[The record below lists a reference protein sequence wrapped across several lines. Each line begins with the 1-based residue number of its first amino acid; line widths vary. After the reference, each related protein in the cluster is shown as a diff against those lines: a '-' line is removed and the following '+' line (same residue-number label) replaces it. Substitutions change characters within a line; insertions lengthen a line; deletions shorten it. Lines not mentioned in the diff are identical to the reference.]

1 MNRYCH
7 SVILEEDLCIG
18 CTNCIKGCPT
28 EAIRVKG
35 GKARI
40 IDDRCI
46 DCGVCILACPHH
58 AKRSVSDSKEHL
70 NDFLYKVAVPSTTLL
85 SQFDGS
91 IRPSKILSALQMMG
105 FDAVFEESRGAD
117 YVTQYT
123 LRLLKNP
130 PRRPLISSNC
140 PAIVRLIQ
148 IRFPSLIENILPIES
163 PMEISAIIARQQA
176 VEKTGLH
183 PRDIGIYY
191 ISPCP
196 AKVTSV
202 RNPLGI
208 VRSNVDRVLSIQSVY
223 PCIQKNL
230 KNLKIEIPYY
240 DSGKAIGWAR
250 AGGECQALGIEHYL
264 SVDGIENVI
273 GILDEIENERITGID
288 FLECTACTNGCVGG
302 CLTLENS
309 FIARQKVRSLAEKNM
324 RNNYALP
331 TNDFAPFLF
340 TEKIHPRNVHKLDDN
355 LLEAMKKME
364 QIDAVHG
371 ILPNLDCGA
380 CGSPTCRS
388 LAEDF
393 ILGYADIEDCIVNLK
408 GKMQSPEKKTI
419 K

>member
-1 MNRYCH
+1 MRTYCH

-28 EAIRVKG
+28 EAIRVKN
-35 GKARI
+35 GKTHI
-40 IDDRCI
+40 INDRCI

-58 AKRSVSDSKEHL
+58 AKKSVSDSKDHL
-70 NDFLYKVAVPSTTLL
+70 QDFQYKIALPSTTLL
-85 SQFDGS
+85 SQFDES
-91 IRPSKILSALQMMG
+91 IEPSKVLSALQMIG
-105 FDAVFEESRGAD
+105 FDTVFEESRGAD

-123 LRLLKNP
+123 LQLLKNP
-130 PRRPLISSNC
+130 PKLPLISSNC

-163 PMEISAIIARQQA
+163 PMEIAAMIARQQA
-176 VEKTGLH
+176 VAKTGLH

-196 AKVTSV
+196 AKITSV
-202 RNPLGI
+202 KNPLGI
-208 VRSNVDRVLSIQSVY
+208 LRSSVDRVLSIQSVY
-223 PCIQKNL
+223 PCIQKDL
-230 KNLKIEIPYY
+230 KRLTVETSFY

-250 AGGECQALGIEHYL
+250 AGGESQALGIENYL

-273 GILDEIENERITGID
+273 GILDEIENERITGIE
-288 FLECTACTNGCVGG
+288 FLECMACTNGCVGG

-309 FIARQKVRSLAEKNM
+309 FVARKKVRSLAEKNM
-324 RNNYALP
+324 HNEHILP
-331 TNDFAPFLF
+331 ITNFEQFLF
-340 TEKIHPRNVHKLDDN
+340 TEKILPRNVHKLDDN
-355 LLEAMKKME
+355 LVEAMKKME
-364 QIDAVHG
+364 QIDAVHD

-408 GKMQSPEKKTI
+408 GKMKSSKNRTRK
-419 K
+419 